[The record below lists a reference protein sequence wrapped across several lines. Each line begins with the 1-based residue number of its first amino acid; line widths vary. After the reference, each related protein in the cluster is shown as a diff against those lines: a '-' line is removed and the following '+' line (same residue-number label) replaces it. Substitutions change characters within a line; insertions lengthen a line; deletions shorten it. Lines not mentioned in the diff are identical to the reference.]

1 MAELQFPDIV
11 GQYRQGMQYGQQQQ
25 ANKIAGQV
33 YGADPTQRQPLLSQL
48 AALNPQLAVGLG
60 NDLTAQDA
68 AKAQRDQALQDRRS
82 KLASNTAEAMI
93 AAYKSGDPAR
103 INGTYQGVRNTLASF
118 DPANAANLPQQ
129 WTPDLLP
136 TLYKVLGQTGGMAE
150 QKGTVVAPGGVLVD
164 SATGQQMFTNP
175 AKPANMQ
182 LVEIPDGNGGS
193 RKMLLDPASGK
204 FSDPFPSGVPNASA
218 PSSSPLDAINA
229 RASQLV
235 NSGQMT
241 PEQGDAWIR
250 QQYANAGAQITPT
263 GGGLGYSPPKNVRTL
278 TPQEVKQY
286 GLPEGTVAQVDP
298 TGKIDVVSNP
308 PQMSAAQ
315 EAIQAVK
322 AQKATEAQQATVQ
335 GIDGS
340 IQQIDQLLKAPGF
353 ENLGTFMG
361 DTFGRIPHT
370 DTANARALLDTIG
383 NQSLLNTLSNLKSL
397 SATGASGFGNLTDS
411 EGRIIRNAQVNLGE
425 NQNNDQLR
433 NNLID
438 YKNKLQRTRDRI
450 AGAQIRFD
458 QSAQGGGQSD
468 SQQPAMSRP
477 RAVNP
482 QTGQAI
488 EWNGQSWVPANG

>member
-1 MAELQFPDIV
+1 MSQLMFPDIV
-11 GQYRQGMQYGQQQQ
+11 GDAQRSYAQGQQQA
-25 ANKIAGQV
+25 ANKLAGQV
-33 YGADPTQRQPLLSQL
+33 YGAASADRQPLLSQL

-82 KLASNTAEAMI
+82 KLASNTAQAMI
-93 AAYKSGDPAR
+93 AAYKSGDPSR
-103 INGTYQGVRNTLASF
+103 INGTYQGVRSTLASF

-175 AKPANMQ
+175 AKPASAQ
-182 LVEIPDGNGGS
+182 LVDVPDGRGGTV
-193 RKMLLDPASGK
+193 KMLFDPGTGAISQ
-204 FSDPFPSGVPNASA
+204 PSFGGAANRQA

-241 PEQGDAWIR
+241 PEQGDAWIS
-250 QQYANAGAQITPT
+250 QQYANAGAQITPA
-263 GGGLGYSPPKNVRTL
+263 GGGLGYSPPKDVRTL

-298 TGKIDVVSNP
+298 MGKIDVVSKP

-322 AQKATEAQQATVQ
+322 AQKATEAQQAAVQ
-335 GIDGS
+335 GMDDS

-353 ENLGTFMG
+353 GSLATFTG

-397 SATGASGFGNLTDS
+397 SSTGASGFGALSDS
-411 EGRIIRNAQVNLGE
+411 EGRTLRNAAVNLTE
-425 NQNNDQLR
+425 NQDNAQLR
-433 NNLID
+433 KNLMD
-438 YKNKLQRTRDRI
+438 YRDKLQRTRDRI

-468 SQQPAMSRP
+468 SQQPPMSRP